1 MMIERVSV
9 AVLPQVSVPYRL
21 AQGKADR
28 RGLRLIYLKMMVSSL
43 VQNN

>member
-1 MMIERVSV
+1 
-9 AVLPQVSVPYRL
+9 VSVPYRL
-21 AQGKADR
+21 AQREADR